1 MATYR
6 TQRVLPIILVIV
18 IIIIAVAALVSL
30 ARAVFFSDGGNN
42 AAEIDQSRSALLNSS
57 EGHSVSMTVR
67 GPIVADEEFQSY
79 QTTITPSTRTLTT
92 YSGYLSA
99 VVDQV
104 SLPNNT
110 SAYEEFTHALDKARL
125 ADGEEFVGERDD
137 VRGICAK
144 GRVYE
149 FFINDNGETVK
160 RLWTS
165 TCGGSKGSLDA
176 NVDQL
181 RALFVAQF
189 PEGQDLIRKIN
200 L

>member
-6 TQRVLPIILVIV
+6 TQRVVPIILVIV

-30 ARAVFFSDGGNN
+30 ARAVFFSGSD
-42 AAEIDQSRSALLNSS
+42 ADPIAVDRSRSALLDSS
-57 EGHSVSMTVR
+57 QGHSVSMTVR

-79 QTTITPSTRTLTT
+79 QTTITPNSRTLTT
-92 YSGYLSA
+92 YSGYLDA

-110 SAYEEFTHALDKARL
+110 AAYEEFVYALDKAKL
-125 ADGEEFVGERDD
+125 PNGEELPGERDD
-137 VRGICAK
+137 VRGICAT

-149 FFINDNGETVK
+149 FYINDNGDTVK

-165 TCGGSKGSLDA
+165 TCSGSKGSLDG
-176 NVDQL
+176 NVNQLKDLFVDQ
-181 RALFVAQF
+181 F
-189 PEGQDLIRKIN
+189 PDGEDLIQKIN